1 MTSLK
6 TSIKTITYLSDIGC
20 LEIHGASLVGE
31 FELLL
36 CHRDLI
42 LNERNDQIRQ
52 ILKSSIYSTKP
63 DGHYFCGAGGNIPD
77 GSDEALT
84 YVVDPYTPFST
95 SFIADNMRSDILFL
109 AIESGVTVSG
119 CPTT

>member
-1 MTSLK
+1 FK
-6 TSIKTITYLSDIGC
+6 PYGQRAALSESVVVDGP
-20 LEIHGASLVGE
+20 VGE

-63 DGHYFCGAGGNIPD
+63 RSVELHEKVIGA
-77 GSDEALT
+77 
-84 YVVDPYTPFST
+84 
-95 SFIADNMRSDILFL
+95 FIEKYMFY
-109 AIESGVTVSG
+109 
-119 CPTT
+119 